1 MITLRYADRMT
12 GGNDRQIPE
21 KMEGIQMKK
30 TRYFESFAE
39 YHDFYEENGHEINR
53 VDVVAGPLWI
63 VADAEIECRGWRT
76 ALRRFESALAEDEQL
91 SWTVGYYADA
101 KRVDDVDGRFYN
113 DCDGY
118 MIEELSEGVW
128 YVAAR
133 TAVKTAEDDETETAA
148 EDNTTGGSTMYTLN
162 DYIRDTADLPAA
174 ELRETIRNL
183 RDAVAMLDHICADHI
198 LNEKTPAETVAAY
211 VAALDASK
219 WVQEVAIDGREIA
232 EIIIAS
238 LVNRSAWDGR
248 ISRASAE
255 WARAVQD
262 CMEEGLCDRLR
273 IYTQM
278 HMVHL
283 DQIARAM
290 MAYEP
295 QETETGDETAEES
308 SEDQSEEETG
318 EDIPGPSET
327 VADSFALPTDSDRV
341 RAICERIAENI
352 AEYATMP
359 VDSLDICIADGNEKV
374 GHIKNVSQ
382 PPVISCRGVCAECGG
397 DCYDGRAVLQYPDT
411 AAARARNWSIYCRD
425 PLSYFGQI
433 IGTVRRMRKRFFRWH
448 VGGEIVDG
456 LYFRLMIATARLA
469 PRVTFLC
476 FTKRHKLVAD
486 ELSAMGGRD
495 ALPAN
500 LRLILSAWPGLPLY
514 NPYDLPVSAPYAGDK
529 PRTWYG
535 CPGNCEECA
544 ARNIGC
550 WSLPAGAVVG
560 FAYHGTAGDLFAE
573 RFAAWEDRPTGRRP
587 KRTASSKE
595 GRETA

>member
-1 MITLRYADRMT
+1 MYLKVCYLVITLRYADRRT

-30 TRYFESFAE
+30 TRYFKSFSE
-39 YHDFYEENGHEINR
+39 YHDFYEENGHEI
-53 VDVVAGPLWI
+53 AG
-63 VADAEIECRGWRT
+63 E
-76 ALRRFESALAEDEQL
+76 
-91 SWTVGYYADA
+91 
-101 KRVDDVDGRFYN
+101 
-113 DCDGY
+113 
-118 MIEELSEGVW
+118 
-128 YVAAR
+128 
-133 TAVKTAEDDETETAA
+133 TAE

-174 ELRETIRNL
+174 ELRESIRNL
-183 RDAVAMLDHICADHI
+183 REAVAMLDHICADHI
-198 LNEKTPAETVAAY
+198 LNEKTPAETVSAY
-211 VAALDASK
+211 VAALDASG
-219 WVQEVAIDGREIA
+219 WVQESGCDGCEIA

-248 ISRASAE
+248 ISREAAE
-255 WARAVQD
+255 WARSVED

-273 IYTQM
+273 IYTRM

-295 QETETGDETAEES
+295 QETETAEET
-308 SEDQSEEETG
+308 ETDRDG
-318 EDIPGPSET
+318 ET
-327 VADSFALPTDSDRV
+327 VAESLVLPTDSDRV

-352 AEYATMP
+352 AEYSTMP
-359 VDSLDICIADGNEKV
+359 VDSMDVCIADGNSKV
-374 GHIKNVSQ
+374 GHVKNVSQ

-411 AAARARNWSIYCRD
+411 AAARGRNWSIYCRD
-425 PLSYFGQI
+425 PLAYFGQI
-433 IGTVRRMRKRFFRWH
+433 IGTFRRMRKRFFRWH

-456 LYFRLMIATARLA
+456 LYFRLMVATARLA

-476 FTKRHKLVAD
+476 FTKRHKLIAD
-486 ELSAMGGRD
+486 ELAAMGGRD
-495 ALPAN
+495 ALPDN

-514 NPYDLPVSAPYAGDK
+514 NPYNLPVSAPYSGDK

-535 CPGNCEECA
+535 CPGNCEDCA

-550 WSLPAGAVVG
+550 WSLPSGAVVG
-560 FAYHGTAGDLFAE
+560 FAYHGTAGDLFSE
-573 RFAAWEDRPTGRRP
+573 RFAAWEDRPTGERP
-587 KRTASSKE
+587 KRTASSKK
-595 GRETA
+595 GAATA

>member
-1 MITLRYADRMT
+1 
-12 GGNDRQIPE
+12 
-21 KMEGIQMKK
+21 MKK
-30 TRYFESFAE
+30 TRYFDSFAE

-76 ALRRFESALAEDEQL
+76 ALRRFESAISEDEQF

-118 MIEELSEGVW
+118 MIEQLSDGLW

-133 TAVKTAEDDETETAA
+133 TAVKTAEDDETETG
-148 EDNTTGGSTMYTLN
+148 D
-162 DYIRDTADLPAA
+162 
-174 ELRETIRNL
+174 
-183 RDAVAMLDHICADHI
+183 
-198 LNEKTPAETVAAY
+198 
-211 VAALDASK
+211 
-219 WVQEVAIDGREIA
+219 EIA
-232 EIIIAS
+232 EETS
-238 LVNRSAWDGR
+238 
-248 ISRASAE
+248 E
-255 WARAVQD
+255 
-262 CMEEGLCDRLR
+262 
-273 IYTQM
+273 
-278 HMVHL
+278 
-283 DQIARAM
+283 DQ
-290 MAYEP
+290 
-295 QETETGDETAEES
+295 S

-318 EDIPGPSET
+318 EDAETVGISLSDLRDALDSGEISREEYRQACREMREDLDGMERVYNATRDRSVSESVAEIVRDYNDRFYGRYGFRGSMEGAADAVRDMVASLVNRSAWDGRLSRRVVAWAASREYAVSADLAVEMGIQTGIHLANLNQIAQCLMDYTPEERTDEEERTGAPASSPSET
-327 VADSFALPTDSDRV
+327 VAESLVLPTDSDRV
-341 RAICERIAENI
+341 RAICERIGERI

-359 VDSLDICIADGNEKV
+359 VDSLDVCIADGNEKV

-411 AAARARNWSIYCRD
+411 AAARGRNWSIYCRD
-425 PLSYFGQI
+425 PLAYFGQI

-476 FTKRHKLVAD
+476 FTKRHKLIAD

-495 ALPAN
+495 ALPEN

-514 NPYDLPVSAPYAGDK
+514 NPYNLPVSAPYSGDK

-535 CPGNCEECA
+535 CPGNCEDCA

-550 WSLPAGAVVG
+550 WSLPSGAVVG

-573 RFAAWEDRPTGRRP
+573 RFAAWEDRPAGRRAR
-587 KRTASSKE
+587 RTASSKK
-595 GRETA
+595 GAATA

>member
-1 MITLRYADRMT
+1 
-12 GGNDRQIPE
+12 
-21 KMEGIQMKK
+21 MKK
-30 TRYFESFAE
+30 TRYFDSFAE

-76 ALRRFESALAEDEQL
+76 ALRRFESALSEDEQF

-101 KRVDDVDGRFYN
+101 MRVDDVDGRFDN

-118 MIEELSEGVW
+118 MIEQLSDGLW

-133 TAVKTAEDDETETAA
+133 TAVKTAEDDETET
-148 EDNTTGGSTMYTLN
+148 
-162 DYIRDTADLPAA
+162 
-174 ELRETIRNL
+174 
-183 RDAVAMLDHICADHI
+183 
-198 LNEKTPAETVAAY
+198 
-211 VAALDASK
+211 
-219 WVQEVAIDGREIA
+219 
-232 EIIIAS
+232 
-238 LVNRSAWDGR
+238 
-248 ISRASAE
+248 
-255 WARAVQD
+255 
-262 CMEEGLCDRLR
+262 
-273 IYTQM
+273 
-278 HMVHL
+278 
-283 DQIARAM
+283 
-290 MAYEP
+290 
-295 QETETGDETAEES
+295 GDEES
-308 SEDQSEEETG
+308 SEDQSEERETAEETETDRDG
-318 EDIPGPSET
+318 ET
-327 VADSFALPTDSDRV
+327 VAESLVLPTDSDRV

-359 VDSLDICIADGNEKV
+359 VDSLDVCIADGNEKV

-411 AAARARNWSIYCRD
+411 AAARGRNWSIYCRD
-425 PLSYFGQI
+425 PLAYIGQI

-456 LYFRLMIATARLA
+456 LYFRLMVATARLA

-486 ELSAMGGRD
+486 ELAAMGGRD
-495 ALPAN
+495 ALPSN

-514 NPYDLPVSAPYAGDK
+514 NPYNLPVSAPYAGDK

-535 CPGNCEECA
+535 CPGNCEDCA

-550 WSLPAGAVVG
+550 WSLPSGAVVG

-573 RFAAWEDRPTGRRP
+573 RFAAWEDRPAGRRP
-587 KRTASSKE
+587 KRTASSKK
-595 GRETA
+595 GAATA